1 MKWEVVKIRGDD
13 EGVRGK
19 WAVYPPDPEA
29 FYGDWTA
36 LCDTWEQAQAVAVAL
51 AYGRIAR

>member
-1 MKWEVVKIRGDD
+1 MKWEVVKIRGGD

-36 LCDTWEQAQAVAVAL
+36 LCNTWEQAQAVAAAL
-51 AYGRIAR
+51 AYGRVR